1 MASKGNSNTL
11 LNSETSW
18 VYVEENRDL
27 FDDWVYYDSTRFD
40 EVFPD
45 EMKEYMRNNMEPSEN
60 ELYRLEISREELEEL
75 SFLLYRVGV
84 SSTENSHDFDFP
96 ENKYSQLKVGDKVPF
111 KGTMKSFSD
120 NFYDFEN
127 VVDVFTTGAT
137 MELYLQKY
145 PTINVLVAPKG
156 TPNFSLENY
165 NEEMGQ
171 AETLVPSEN
180 WIVKN
185 IETKRFNE
193 VFTSDNSLHAQ
204 NMNGDKQVRL
214 IYIEQDE

>member
-1 MASKGNSNTL
+1 MASKGKSSTL
-11 LNSETSW
+11 LNSVTSW
-18 VYVEENRDL
+18 NYVEENRDL
-27 FDDWVYYDSTRFD
+27 FDDWVYFD
-40 EVFPD
+40 RTMFDDIFND

-75 SFLLYRVGV
+75 SYLLYRGNV
-84 SSTENSHDFDFP
+84 SAKDFDFP

-120 NFYDFEN
+120 NFHDFEH

-137 MELYLQKY
+137 MEFYLQKY
-145 PTINVLVAPKG
+145 PTLNVLIAPKG

-180 WIVKN
+180 WVVKN
-185 IETKRFNE
+185 IETKNFKE